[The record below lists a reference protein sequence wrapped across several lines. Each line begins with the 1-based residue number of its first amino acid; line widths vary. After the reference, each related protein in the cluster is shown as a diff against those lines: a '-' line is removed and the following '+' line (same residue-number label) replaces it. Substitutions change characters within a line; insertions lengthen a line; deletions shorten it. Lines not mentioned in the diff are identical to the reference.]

1 VALFTLGISVSRYI
15 YTFYLKNPAK
25 FQDAF
30 WQLFTNMWIVS
41 CGIISQFVFII
52 LPGRQPISFY
62 IFSGQDPRLF
72 GSNTDVKNNCFFK
85 VILLLSVVIQTAV
98 AIRFIFHRIKM
109 ECNANYT
116 HTDSFQKEIIA
127 DIIMSISMFV
137 MFFIYIF
144 IVSEINS
151 INPNE
156 IGNFLNYLLIFG
168 LHFAFPMALSTLITI
183 IFYAKNAALRSAL
196 FDKIK
201 EFIFTR

>member
-1 VALFTLGISVSRYI
+1 MALFTLGISVSRYI

-52 LPGRQPISFY
+52 LPGRQPISYY

-137 MFFIYIF
+137 MFFIYSFLISEMNS
-144 IVSEINS
+144 IDPSEIRKF
-151 INPNE
+151 P
-156 IGNFLNYLLIFG
+156 NYLLIFG
-168 LHFAFPMALSTLITI
+168 LHFAFPLALSTLVTV
-183 IFYAKNAALRSAL
+183 IFYAKNATLRETL
-196 FDKIK
+196 LEKVK
-201 EFIFTR
+201 ELMNI